1 MREIQ
6 SVSCFVT
13 DGFGQEVSASVGKEV
28 EEADAGEDTDVV
40 KHEHDHAVP

>member
-6 SVSCFVT
+6 SGSCFIT
-13 DGFGQEVSASVGKEV
+13 DGLGQEVSASVGEEV
-28 EEADAGEDTDVV
+28 EEAYAGEDTDVV